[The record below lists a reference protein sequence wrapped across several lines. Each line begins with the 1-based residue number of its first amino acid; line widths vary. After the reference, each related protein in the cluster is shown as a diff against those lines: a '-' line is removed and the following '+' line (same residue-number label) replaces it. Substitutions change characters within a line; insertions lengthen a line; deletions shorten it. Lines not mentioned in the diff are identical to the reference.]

1 MPIYE
6 YRCEH
11 CGRKFEKLRK
21 IVDADAELAC
31 PYCESDEVGRVL
43 SSFATGGGCGPAS
56 AGSRFR

>member
-6 YRCEH
+6 YRCQN

-21 IVDADAELAC
+21 IADADAELPC
-31 PYCESDEVGRVL
+31 PYCESEEVARVL
-43 SSFATGGGCGPAS
+43 SSFATGGGCGSAP